1 MQYCKDYAEAE
12 DCLQDG
18 FIKVFTKIHHFRFE
32 GSFEG
37 WMRRVIVNTIIE
49 SFRKKSPTIL
59 VDEFHQLPMDNIE
72 ADDFGSPQL
81 SQQELL
87 EMIHELPPKYRMV
100 FNLYVLD
107 GYTHVEI
114 AEALNISQG
123 TSKSNLARARQ
134 LLKKKIESRLQKK
147 KAVC

>member
-18 FIKVFTKIHHFRFE
+18 FIKIFTKIHHFRFE

-37 WMRRVIVNTIIE
+37 WMRRIIVNTIIE
-49 SFRKKSPTIL
+49 LFRKKSPTIL
-59 VDEFHQLPMDNIE
+59 VDELHQIPFDDNE
-72 ADDFGSPQL
+72 TDDFNSPKL
-81 SQQELL
+81 SQQELFD
-87 EMIHELPPKYRMV
+87 IIQELPPKYKMV

-114 AEALNISQG
+114 AESLNISQG